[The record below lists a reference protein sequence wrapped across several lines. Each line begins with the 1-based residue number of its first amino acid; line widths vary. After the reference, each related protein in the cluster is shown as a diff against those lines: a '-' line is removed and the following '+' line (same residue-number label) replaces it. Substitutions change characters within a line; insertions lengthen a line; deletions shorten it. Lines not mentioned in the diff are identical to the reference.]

1 MLNLLTFLQACL
13 NATLMRHR
21 RMSIVDTHLHGYPN
35 FFAKLF
41 SPFVFGSPSE
51 YTVLAVSTYSTFP
64 LSHLSLSF
72 QIQRLGYASSLTCVT
87 GDIFVRRTRVYA
99 LR

>member
-13 NATLMRHR
+13 NATPMRHR

-35 FFAKLF
+35 GLLNYFRHLF
-41 SPFVFGSPSE
+41 LDRPQNI
-51 YTVLAVSTYSTFP
+51 LAVSTYSTFP
-64 LSHLSLSF
+64 LSHLSLSL
-72 QIQRLGYASSLTCVT
+72 IAEVRLRIFTYTCVT
-87 GDIFVRRTRVYA
+87 GNIYVRRTRVYA